1 LFFQDQSSKSCHRKS
16 HVVPHTRRQVS
27 PHLRDQTDKIA
38 DIVVAIFADYREAG
52 SAIIRLIDVGFG
64 TASISM
70 VGREFSQRTPGA
82 PAERTAPLRY
92 GNNRGTF
99 WSEME
104 SQLFDAHFVSA
115 EPAVPIVALGYLAKR
130 AADFTDGTGAS
141 MTRLGAALCGI
152 GIPTDHVVRY
162 EFAVHANGCLVMA
175 HGEGLDIARARTV
188 LRYATPASVDVH
200 AVRPAP
206 RALPLLP
213 EPDRVVS
220 EAAAALR

>member
-1 LFFQDQSSKSCHRKS
+1 
-16 HVVPHTRRQVS
+16 VPHNRHQVS
-27 PHLRDQTDKIA
+27 PHLRDQTDRIA

-70 VGREFSQRTPGA
+70 VGRGFSRRTPGA
-82 PAERTAPLRY
+82 SAERSAPIRH
-92 GNNRGTF
+92 GDNRGAF

-104 SQLFDAHFVSA
+104 SRLFNSHFASA
-115 EPAVPIVALGYLAKR
+115 VPTVPIVALGYLAKR
-130 AADFTDGTGAS
+130 AADFTDNTGAS
-141 MTRLGAALCGI
+141 MIPLGTALSGI
-152 GIPTDHVVRY
+152 GIPTDHAVRY

-206 RALPLLP
+206 RALPLLL